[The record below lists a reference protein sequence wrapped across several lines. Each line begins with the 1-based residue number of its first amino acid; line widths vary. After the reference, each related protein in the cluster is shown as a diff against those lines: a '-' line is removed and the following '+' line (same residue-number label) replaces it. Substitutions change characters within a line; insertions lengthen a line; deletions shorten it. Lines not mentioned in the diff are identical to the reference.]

1 MSQLGTLPANIIE
14 AFLVHVL
21 DVVPPELLLAL
32 LLQHFVQTCLSQVFA
47 DNITTVDVAVA

>member
-1 MSQLGTLPANIIE
+1 MSQLGTLPADIIE